1 MCFGD
6 AKERDTTCL
15 WTIIKL
21 FTERVAFELYLKEWM
36 NFSIKD
42 VLGDRNCR

>member
-36 NFSIKD
+36 KFQYQRCVRRQK
-42 VLGDRNCR
+42 L